1 METGRIARQAHGAI
15 WLQHG
20 SLVVLAT
27 AVSPDTIREGVDFFP
42 LTVDYR
48 ERFTAVGKFPGG
60 FIKRESR
67 PTEKETLTARC
78 IDRPL
83 RPLFPNGYFNEVQIM
98 VMVLSADPTEDP
110 DTLGLVAAS
119 AAVHI
124 SNIPF
129 AEPIGAVRVSKIDGQ
144 LKINVPFEERQ
155 KSTLDFVVAGTRS
168 KIVMIEGAARQA
180 PEAEVNEAILFGQQ
194 QLQPLIDMQEELV
207 KKLGRTKRTYT
218 PILPSA
224 AMTALV
230 AGMRPRVAQ
239 ALKISGKT
247 ERNTQLSALRNELAG
262 AVALDAGLAAEN
274 KMVLPIA
281 FDELVGACMQ
291 EMILREQ
298 KRVDGRGVD
307 DIRAITSEVG
317 ILPRTHGSALFV
329 RGETQS
335 VAVVTLGTSDDAQR
349 MELLSGETEKKFM
362 LHYSFPP
369 YAVGEAKPIRGP
381 GRREIGH
388 GDLAE
393 RSLRQVM
400 PEEFMYTIRITSDI
414 TESNGSSSMASVC
427 GGSLSLMDAGVPI
440 SAPVAGI
447 SVGLVQQGETRVLMT
462 DIVGDEDH
470 YCHMDF
476 KVAGTAQ
483 GITGVQVDL
492 KVDGL
497 PVELIA
503 TILERAR
510 TARLAILETMKG
522 TLAAPR
528 PEISPFAPKILTI
541 TIPIDKIGAVIGP
554 GGKNVR
560 KIQELTKTK
569 IAIDDDG
576 TVQIAGASTE
586 EAERGRA
593 MVASIVAEA
602 ELGAIYE
609 GPVTRIMAF
618 GAFVKILAENEGMVH
633 ISEISNERIESI
645 DDVLKVGDLVKVRV
659 IEIDDR
665 GRVNLSMRL
674 LDEPFDPSKHNS
686 RSGGGGGERRGGDRG
701 ERRGGDRGERRG
713 GDRGGERHRR

>member
-1 METGRIARQAHGAI
+1 
-15 WLQHG
+15 
-20 SLVVLAT
+20 
-27 AVSPDTIREGVDFFP
+27 
-42 LTVDYR
+42 
-48 ERFTAVGKFPGG
+48 
-60 FIKRESR
+60 
-67 PTEKETLTARC
+67 
-78 IDRPL
+78 
-83 RPLFPNGYFNEVQIM
+83 
-98 VMVLSADPTEDP
+98 
-110 DTLGLVAAS
+110 
-119 AAVHI
+119 
-124 SNIPF
+124 
-129 AEPIGAVRVSKIDGQ
+129 
-144 LKINVPFEERQ
+144 
-155 KSTLDFVVAGTRS
+155 
-168 KIVMIEGAARQA
+168 
-180 PEAEVNEAILFGQQ
+180 
-194 QLQPLIDMQEELV
+194 
-207 KKLGRTKRTYT
+207 
-218 PILPSA
+218 
-224 AMTALV
+224 
-230 AGMRPRVAQ
+230 
-239 ALKISGKT
+239 
-247 ERNTQLSALRNELAG
+247 
-262 AVALDAGLAAEN
+262 
-274 KMVLPIA
+274 
-281 FDELVGACMQ
+281 
-291 EMILREQ
+291 
-298 KRVDGRGVD
+298 
-307 DIRAITSEVG
+307 
-317 ILPRTHGSALFV
+317 
-329 RGETQS
+329 
-335 VAVVTLGTSDDAQR
+335 
-349 MELLSGETEKKFM
+349 
-362 LHYSFPP
+362 
-369 YAVGEAKPIRGP
+369 
-381 GRREIGH
+381 
-388 GDLAE
+388 
-393 RSLRQVM
+393 
-400 PEEFMYTIRITSDI
+400 
-414 TESNGSSSMASVC
+414 
-427 GGSLSLMDAGVPI
+427 
-440 SAPVAGI
+440 
-447 SVGLVQQGETRVLMT
+447 
-462 DIVGDEDH
+462 
-470 YCHMDF
+470 MDF

>member
-1 METGRIARQAHGAI
+1 
-15 WLQHG
+15 
-20 SLVVLAT
+20 
-27 AVSPDTIREGVDFFP
+27 
-42 LTVDYR
+42 
-48 ERFTAVGKFPGG
+48 
-60 FIKRESR
+60 
-67 PTEKETLTARC
+67 
-78 IDRPL
+78 L
-83 RPLFPNGYFNEVQIM
+83 RALRDE
-98 VMVLSADPTEDP
+98 L
-110 DTLGLVAAS
+110 AS
-119 AAVHI
+119 AAAI
-124 SNIPF
+124 N
-129 AEPIGAVRVSKIDGQ
+129 AE
-144 LKINVPFEERQ
+144 
-155 KSTLDFVVAGTRS
+155 
-168 KIVMIEGAARQA
+168 
-180 PEAEVNEAILFGQQ
+180 
-194 QLQPLIDMQEELV
+194 
-207 KKLGRTKRTYT
+207 
-218 PILPSA
+218 
-224 AMTALV
+224 
-230 AGMRPRVAQ
+230 
-239 ALKISGKT
+239 
-247 ERNTQLSALRNELAG
+247 
-262 AVALDAGLAAEN
+262 LAAEN
-274 KMVLPIA
+274 KMVLPMA
-281 FDELVGACMQ
+281 FDELVGTCMQ
-291 EMILREQ
+291 DMILNEK
-298 KRVDGRGVD
+298 KRVDGRGLD
-307 DIRAITSEVG
+307 DIRTITSEVG

-400 PEEFMYTIRITSDI
+400 PDAFMYTIRITSDI

-447 SVGLVQQGETRVLMT
+447 SVGLVQRGETRVLMT

-470 YCHMDF
+470 FCHMDF

-586 EAERGRA
+586 EAEKGRE
-593 MVASIVAEA
+593 MVAAIVAEA

-633 ISEISNERIESI
+633 ISEISNERIDSI
-645 DDVLKVGDLVKVRV
+645 EDVLKVGDLVKVRV

-665 GRVNLSMRL
+665 GRVNLTMRL

-701 ERRGGDRGERRG
+701 GDRRSGGGDRRG